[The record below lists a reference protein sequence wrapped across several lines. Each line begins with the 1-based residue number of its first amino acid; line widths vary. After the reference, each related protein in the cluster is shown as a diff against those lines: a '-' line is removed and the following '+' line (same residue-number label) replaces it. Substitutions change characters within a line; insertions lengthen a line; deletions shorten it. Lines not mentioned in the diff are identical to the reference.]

1 MVTAKSATPG
11 VQRFERKVARPEG
24 DTSNLQDKIL
34 EELAS
39 WDTELKR
46 INSPA
51 LPPNK
56 GGKP

>member
-1 MVTAKSATPG
+1 M
-11 VQRFERKVARPEG
+11 ARPEG
-24 DTSNLQDKIL
+24 DTSNLQDEIL
-34 EELAS
+34 EELAN